1 MVGKFNEI
9 LGIIVSE
16 GVCTGVTSSLDRLR
30 LDVVLI
36 KETKESDDS
45 EGAEVTRDSVTDRE
59 EVKSIGRVVE
69 VSSRRV

>member
-1 MVGKFNEI
+1 
-9 LGIIVSE
+9 
-16 GVCTGVTSSLDRLR
+16 
-30 LDVVLI
+30 VVLI